1 MGEMGPHTVT
11 SVWGSEVQGG
21 PRQEALRTAASP
33 PPQEGQDLASRFCAP
48 KVSVGA
54 QASTTWVP
62 GCFGQN
68 GERERWEAGPPP
80 GIFWERSRLWE
91 PHVGCLL
98 LGVDTRVNLRTAC
111 NWAI

>member
-1 MGEMGPHTVT
+1 M
-11 SVWGSEVQGG
+11 QGG

-68 GERERWEAGPPP
+68 GERERWEAGP
-80 GIFWERSRLWE
+80 
-91 PHVGCLL
+91 L
-98 LGVDTRVNLRTAC
+98 LGYSGNVPGFGNHM
-111 NWAI
+111 